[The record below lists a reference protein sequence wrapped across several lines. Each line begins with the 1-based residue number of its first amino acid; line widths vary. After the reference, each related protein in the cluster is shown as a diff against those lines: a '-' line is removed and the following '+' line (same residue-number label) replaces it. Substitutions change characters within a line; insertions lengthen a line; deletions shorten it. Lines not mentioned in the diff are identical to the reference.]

1 MNCSWKELK
10 RPVNEVVDAKIEAGL
25 KSLQGYD
32 PVGRREHRKVAK
44 ESNSRIVWMGGEV
57 DNATVT

>member
-1 MNCSWKELK
+1 M
-10 RPVNEVVDAKIEAGL
+10 DAKIEAGL

-57 DNATVT
+57 DNATVTWVISSLWI